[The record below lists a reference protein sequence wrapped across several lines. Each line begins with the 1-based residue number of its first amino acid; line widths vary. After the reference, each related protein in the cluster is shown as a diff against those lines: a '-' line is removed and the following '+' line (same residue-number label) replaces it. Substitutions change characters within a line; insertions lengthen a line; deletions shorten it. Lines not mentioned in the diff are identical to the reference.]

1 MKRKKSAILMSLIVL
16 LALFTFQST
25 YLTESVYANANT
37 NSQAEKD
44 TTSSYFNSEG
54 KSLSTEEIT
63 NINELLVSLK
73 KIEDFAVFA
82 NEISSTNNIYGNICV
97 SKSVSALNINLAQ
110 FDENNSKNFSY
121 IGDTTFPIQI
131 IENSY
136 LAPINVGPSVS
147 VEPQSKNEIF
157 VNGEVLK
164 NVLVTELTAE
174 EYTDAT
180 TKIEHVLDNFSI
192 IGDSIKNE
200 VDTSFYKEQNNSFT
214 SINKLFEDNIIKE
227 GDVVCINIDYT
238 QLIDSEDLFSNLI
251 NNNPKA
257 TVVVNVITGS
267 NIPSI
272 NIPKGFSNEP
282 YELSSFVIW
291 NFGSYTGSI
300 DMSNEMLGII
310 VAPKAEIL
318 QTKGNFRGELISNI
332 VDSNVEITQGTI
344 HTSVQ
349 DDDLTTPSPTPTKKD
364 VAGTPTP
371 IPTQND
377 VVETSSTPIPT
388 QDDVV
393 ETSST
398 PIPTQDD
405 VVEASS
411 TPIPTQDDVVETS
424 STPISTQ
431 TIESSALDSEAITPT
446 PTSASTPN
454 PLKSISMETIK
465 KTNVV
470 DTGDKTDI
478 KKTLE
483 ILGAAALTL
492 IIAAYAG
499 FNNKKK

>member
-16 LALFTFQST
+16 LAFFTFQST
-25 YLTESVYANANT
+25 YLTESAYANANT

-73 KIEDFAVFA
+73 KIENFAVFA

-97 SKSVSALNINLAQ
+97 SKSVSALTINLAQ

-200 VDTSFYKEQNNSFT
+200 VDTSFYKEQTNSFT

-257 TVVVNVITGS
+257 TVVVNVITDS

-272 NIPKGFSNEP
+272 NIPKVFSNEP

-349 DDDLTTPSPTPTKKD
+349 DDDLTTPSPTS
-364 VAGTPTP
+364 TP

-393 ETSST
+393 EAT
-398 PIPTQDD
+398 
-405 VVEASS
+405 S

-424 STPISTQ
+424 STPIPTQ

>member
-16 LALFTFQST
+16 LAFFTFQST
-25 YLTESVYANANT
+25 YLTESAYANANT

-73 KIEDFAVFA
+73 KIENFAVFA

-97 SKSVSALNINLAQ
+97 SKSVSALTINLAQ

-180 TKIEHVLDNFSI
+180 TKIEHVLDNFFI

-200 VDTSFYKEQNNSFT
+200 VDTSFYKEQTNSFT

-257 TVVVNVITGS
+257 TVVVNVITDS

-349 DDDLTTPSPTPTKKD
+349 DDDLTTPSPTS
-364 VAGTPTP
+364 TP
-371 IPTQND
+371 IPTQN
-377 VVETSSTPIPT
+377 
-388 QDDVV
+388 DVV

-424 STPISTQ
+424 STPIPTQ

>member
-16 LALFTFQST
+16 LAFFTFQST
-25 YLTESVYANANT
+25 YLTESAYANANT

-73 KIEDFAVFA
+73 KIENFAVFA

-97 SKSVSALNINLAQ
+97 SKSVSALTINLAQ

-200 VDTSFYKEQNNSFT
+200 VDTSFYKEQTNSFT

-257 TVVVNVITGS
+257 TVVVNVITDS

-349 DDDLTTPSPTPTKKD
+349 DDDLTTPSPTS
-364 VAGTPTP
+364 TP
-371 IPTQND
+371 IPTQN
-377 VVETSSTPIPT
+377 
-388 QDDVV
+388 DVV

-424 STPISTQ
+424 STPIPTQ

>member
-16 LALFTFQST
+16 LAFFTFQST
-25 YLTESVYANANT
+25 YLTESAYANANT

-73 KIEDFAVFA
+73 KIENFAVFA

-97 SKSVSALNINLAQ
+97 SKSVSALTINLAQ

-200 VDTSFYKEQNNSFT
+200 VDTSFYKEQTNSFT

-257 TVVVNVITGS
+257 TVVVNVITDS

-349 DDDLTTPSPTPTKKD
+349 DDDLTTPSPTS
-364 VAGTPTP
+364 TP

-405 VVEASS
+405 VVETSS
-411 TPIPTQDDVVETS
+411 TPIP
-424 STPISTQ
+424 TQ